1 MPEYTV
7 KIMGDDTTDEA
18 KRLKK
23 YVKDHKMKN
32 VEFLGF
38 KSGEELEDIIKGAR
52 FTLIP
57 SIWYDNLPNTA
68 LESFQYSKPVIASNI
83 GSLPELVS
91 DGENGYLFEPSNVE
105 DLIKKIKM
113 LDDDILVKKMG
124 QASRKRLEN
133 RFAPQSHYEAL
144 MKIFNE
150 AVKNRK

>member
-1 MPEYTV
+1 M
-7 KIMGDDTTDEA
+7 
-18 KRLKK
+18 
-23 YVKDHKMKN
+23 
-32 VEFLGF
+32 
-38 KSGEELEDIIKGAR
+38 
-52 FTLIP
+52 
-57 SIWYDNLPNTA
+57 
-68 LESFQYSKPVIASNI
+68 
-83 GSLPELVS
+83 VS

-133 RFAPQSHYEAL
+133 RFAPQSHYETL